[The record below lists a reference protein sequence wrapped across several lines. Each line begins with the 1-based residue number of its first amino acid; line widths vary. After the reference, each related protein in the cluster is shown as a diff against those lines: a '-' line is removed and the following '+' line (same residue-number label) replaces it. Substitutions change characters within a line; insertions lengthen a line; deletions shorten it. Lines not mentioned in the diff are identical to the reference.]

1 MLDPSP
7 SIEAR
12 RAWLDRFDRMIAS
25 DTANLIELVGDELGK
40 PEHEVVAAEL
50 LPLRAAI
57 RWHRRELRELLRDE
71 LVGGRPWWLVGQRH
85 WALRVPVGR
94 VAIVA
99 TWNYPL
105 QLLGIQLVQAL
116 AAGNRVVVKPSER
129 SPRSQ
134 RRLLELAVAA
144 GLPDGSLAWVEAS
157 REAGRILLET
167 ERFDHVVFT
176 GSTRVGREIAT
187 AAAKSL
193 TPTTLELSGRD
204 SSFVLADADPAL
216 AARVLWQAVEMN
228 AGQTCMAPRRILVE
242 RDAMPAFLAALAP
255 LAASA
260 RPRRLI
266 DEDAA
271 NRVWSIVEASLA
283 CGGRTLSGA
292 IERPRGAWMRP
303 VAIAHADPDSPIVEG
318 DHFGPA
324 VAVVE
329 VASVEEALAI
339 HERVDQHLATSVF
352 TRRPRSI
359 SPWFH
364 RLKASTVTINDCLL
378 PTAHPAVSIGGHRRS
393 GWGVSRGRAGLLA
406 LTRSVTCST
415 TSPRLRVPPETP
427 SPSVLRWLRRLA
439 GRGAAGVRPPEPSR
453 DRTESTRTAKSSPSI
468 SPRQAPPLAATHEQP
483 WSDSR

>member
-1 MLDPSP
+1 MLDPTP

-12 RAWLDRFDRMIAS
+12 RVWLARFDRLIAADS
-25 DTANLIELVGDELGK
+25 ANLIGLVGEEVGK

-57 RWHRRELRELLRDE
+57 DWHRRRLRELLRDE
-71 LVGGRPWWLVGQRH
+71 PVSGRPWWLVGQRH
-85 WALRVPVGR
+85 WQLRAPIGR
-94 VAIVA
+94 VAIIA

-116 AAGNRVVVKPSER
+116 SAGNRVVVKPSER

-144 GLPDGSLAWVEAS
+144 GLPDGALSWVEAS

-176 GSTRVGREIAT
+176 GSTRVGREIAAT
-187 AAAKSL
+187 AARSL

-204 SSFVLADADPAL
+204 SAIVLADADPSL
-216 AARVLWQAVEMN
+216 AARVLWQAIEMN

-242 RDAMPAFLAALAP
+242 RAAMPAFLSALSP

-266 DEDAA
+266 DAEAA
-271 NRVWSIVEASLA
+271 ERVWSVVEASLA
-283 CGGRTLSGA
+283 LGGRTLSGA
-292 IERPRGAWMRP
+292 IERPRGAWMRA
-303 VAIAHADPDSPIVEG
+303 VAVAHAKPDSPIVAG

-329 VASVEEALAI
+329 VASIEEALAI

-393 GWGVSRGRAGLLA
+393 GWGVSRGRSGLLA
-406 LTRSVTCST
+406 LTRSITCST
-415 TSPRLRVPPETP
+415 TSPSVRVPPETP
-427 SPSVLRWLRRLA
+427 SPTVMRWLRRLA
-439 GRGAAGVRPPEPSR
+439 AGGAGGVRPPE
-453 DRTESTRTAKSSPSI
+453 I
-468 SPRQAPPLAATHEQP
+468 SADTIEPPREATPATSLRALEARPLAAAHEHP
-483 WSDSR
+483 WSEPR

>member
-1 MLDPSP
+1 MLEPTA

-12 RAWLDRFDRMIAS
+12 RRWLDRFDRLIAA
-25 DTANLIELVGDELGK
+25 DAANLIEIVCAELGK
-40 PEHEVVAAEL
+40 PDHEVVAAEL

-57 RWHRRELRELLRDE
+57 RWHRRMLPGLLRATPVE
-71 LVGGRPWWLVGQRH
+71 GRPWWLLGQRH
-85 WALRVPVGR
+85 WEVRVPLGR
-94 VAIVA
+94 VAIIA

-105 QLLGIQLVQAL
+105 QLLGIQLVQAI

-144 GLPDGSLAWVEAS
+144 GLPDGSLSWVEAS
-157 REAGRILLET
+157 REAGRVLLET

-176 GSTRVGREIAT
+176 GSTRVGGEIA
-187 AAAKSL
+187 AAAARSL

-204 SSFVLADADPAL
+204 SAFVLADADPQL

-228 AGQTCMAPRRILVE
+228 GGQTCMAPRRILVE
-242 RDAMPAFLAALAP
+242 RSAMPGFLAALAP
-255 LAASA
+255 LASAA

-266 DEDAA
+266 DEASA
-271 NRVWSIVEASLA
+271 SRVWSVVAESLA
-283 CGGRTLSGA
+283 AGGRTLSGA
-292 IERPRGAWMRP
+292 VEPPRGAWMRP
-303 VAIAHADPDSPIVEG
+303 VAVVHADPRSPLVEG

-329 VASVEEALAI
+329 VASIEEALEI

-359 SPWFH
+359 SPWFS
-364 RLKASTVTINDCLL
+364 RLRASTVTINDCLL

-393 GWGVSRGRAGLLA
+393 GWGVSRGRAGMLA
-406 LTRSVTCST
+406 MTRTVTCST
-415 TSPRLRVPPETP
+415 TSLRLRVPPEAPAPTP
-427 SPSVLRWLRRLA
+427 LRWLRRLA
-439 GRGAAGVRPPEPSR
+439 SRGGLGVKVPDLAPFPEPARESGERR
-453 DRTESTRTAKSSPSI
+453 DHRPDPMR
-468 SPRQAPPLAATHEQP
+468 PLAAAHEHP
-483 WSDSR
+483 WSEPR

>member
-1 MLDPSP
+1 MPEP
-7 SIEAR
+7 TASIEAR
-12 RAWLDRFDRMIAS
+12 RRWLHRFDRMIAA
-25 DTANLIELVGDELGK
+25 DATTLVELVSAELGK

-57 RWHRRELRELLRDE
+57 RWHRRALPDLLRTRP
-71 LVGGRPWWLVGQRH
+71 VSGRPWWLIGQRH
-85 WALRVPVGR
+85 WEVRLPVGR

-129 SPRSQ
+129 APRSQ
-134 RRLLELAVAA
+134 QRLLELAVAA
-144 GLPDGSLAWVEAS
+144 GLPDGSLTWVEAT
-157 REAGRILLET
+157 REAGRELLES

-176 GSTRVGREIAT
+176 GSTRVGREIAAAT
-187 AAAKSL
+187 ARTL

-204 SSFVLADADPAL
+204 SAFVLADADTRL

-242 RDAMPAFLAALAP
+242 RSAMPGFLAALAP
-255 LAASA
+255 LASSA

-266 DEDAA
+266 DEASA
-271 NRVWSIVEASLA
+271 SRVWTVVAETLA
-283 CGGRTLSGA
+283 RGGRTLSGA
-292 IERPRGAWMRP
+292 IEPPRGAWMRP
-303 VAIAHADPDSPIVEG
+303 VAVAHADPGSLLVEG

-339 HERVDQHLATSVF
+339 HERIDQHLATSVF

-359 SPWFH
+359 SPWFA
-364 RLKASTVTINDCLL
+364 RLRASTVTINDCLL

-393 GWGVSRGRAGLLA
+393 GWGTSRGRAGLLA
-406 LTRSVTCST
+406 LTRTVTCST
-415 TSPRLRVPPETP
+415 TSPLVRVPPETP
-427 SPSVLRWLRRLA
+427 GPMPRRWLRRLA
-439 GRGAAGVRPPEPSR
+439 SSGGRGMTAPSHSPAHEPAREAGAPRDQRPDESR
-453 DRTESTRTAKSSPSI
+453 
-468 SPRQAPPLAATHEQP
+468 PLAAAREHP
-483 WSDSR
+483 WSESR

>member
-1 MLDPSP
+1 MSAPTASLES
-7 SIEAR
+7 R
-12 RAWLDRFDRMIAS
+12 RRWLDRFDRMIAADAS
-25 DTANLIELVGDELGK
+25 TLVELVSMELGK

-57 RWHRRELRELLRDE
+57 RWHRRELADLLRPRP
-71 LVGGRPWWLVGQRH
+71 VPGRPWWLLGQRH
-85 WALRVPVGR
+85 WEVRVPVGR
-94 VAIVA
+94 VAIIA

-105 QLLGIQLVQAL
+105 QLLGIQLVQAI

-134 RRLLELAVAA
+134 RRLLDLAVAA
-144 GLPDGSLAWVEAS
+144 GLPDGSLSWVESS
-157 REAGRILLET
+157 REAGRVLLET

-176 GSTRVGREIAT
+176 GSTQVGREIAV
-187 AAAKSL
+187 AAARSL

-204 SSFVLADADPAL
+204 SALVLADADPRL

-242 RDAMPAFLAALAP
+242 RPAMAGFLAALAP
-255 LAASA
+255 LASAA

-266 DEDAA
+266 DESAA
-271 NRVWSIVEASLA
+271 SRVWSLVSDSLA
-283 CGGRTLSGA
+283 QGGRTLSGA
-292 IERPRGAWMRP
+292 IEPPRGAWMRP
-303 VAIAHADPDSPIVEG
+303 VAVVHADPDSPLVEG

-329 VASVEEALAI
+329 VASVEQALSI
-339 HERVDQHLATSVF
+339 HERIDQHLATSVF

-359 SPWFH
+359 APWFH
-364 RLKASTVTINDCLL
+364 RLRAATVTINDCLL

-393 GWGVSRGRAGLLA
+393 GWGTSRGRAGLLA

-415 TSPRLRVPPETP
+415 TSPHVRVPPETP
-427 SPSVLRWLRRLA
+427 GPTPLRWMRRLVSSG
-439 GRGAAGVRPPEPSR
+439 GRGVAVPSHRPQQDPAPVDALPRDARSHEPR
-453 DRTESTRTAKSSPSI
+453 
-468 SPRQAPPLAATHEQP
+468 PLAAAHEHP
-483 WSDSR
+483 WSESR

>member
-1 MLDPSP
+1 MLDPTP
-7 SIEAR
+7 SIEDR
-12 RAWLDRFDRMIAS
+12 QAWLDRIDRMIAA
-25 DTANLIELVGDELGK
+25 DAANLIAIVGEELGK

-57 RWHRRELRELLRDE
+57 RWHRRRLRELLRDVP
-71 LVGGRPWWLVGQRH
+71 VGGRPWWLVGQRH
-85 WALRVPVGR
+85 WQLRVPVGR
-94 VAIVA
+94 VAIIA

-105 QLLGIQLVQAL
+105 QLLGIQLVQAI

-129 SPRSQ
+129 SQRSQ

-144 GLPDGSLAWVEAS
+144 GLPDGTLAWVEAS

-176 GSTRVGREIAT
+176 GSTSVGREIA
-187 AAAKSL
+187 AAAARSL

-204 SSFVLADADPAL
+204 SAFVLADADASL

-242 RDAMPAFLAALAP
+242 RTAMPAFLAALAP
-255 LAASA
+255 LASA
-260 RPRRLI
+260 ALPRRLI

-271 NRVWSIVEASLA
+271 SRVWSVVEQSLA
-283 CGGRTLSGA
+283 AGGRTLSGA
-292 IERPRGAWMRP
+292 IERPCGAWMRP

-329 VASVEEALAI
+329 VDSVEAALAI
-339 HERVDQHLATSVF
+339 HERVDQHLAASVF

-359 SPWFH
+359 APWFH

-393 GWGVSRGRAGLLA
+393 GWGVSRGSAGLVA
-406 LTRSVTCST
+406 LTRTVTCST
-415 TSPRLRVPPETP
+415 TSTSVRVPPETP

-439 GRGAAGVRPPEPSR
+439 SGGARGARPPEISAGRRDTSERTPSTPSR
-453 DRTESTRTAKSSPSI
+453 TPQTK
-468 SPRQAPPLAATHEQP
+468 PLVAAHEQP